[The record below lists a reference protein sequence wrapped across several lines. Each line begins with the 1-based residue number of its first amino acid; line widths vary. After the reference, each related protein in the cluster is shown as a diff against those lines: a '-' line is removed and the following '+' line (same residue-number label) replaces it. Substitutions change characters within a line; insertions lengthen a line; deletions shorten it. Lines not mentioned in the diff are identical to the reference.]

1 MRLPIYP
8 RELAFATEISGSG
21 AQRSEN
27 SLTFQIFFRLPAL
40 RKPGVIQIL
49 HKRIEC
55 LAFREMPRTPKK
67 NPLLSPDASQKRFPV
82 NHHKVGRRSV
92 YSAERLLEGFGQP
105 QRVLVV
111 DDSQALFH
119 MAKNRAFL
127 SLSQIAFATNSKP

>member
-40 RKPGVIQIL
+40 RKSGVIQIL
-49 HKRIEC
+49 HKRLEC
-55 LAFREMPRTPKK
+55 LAFREMPRIPKK
-67 NPLLSPDASQKRFPV
+67 NPLLSPDAAQKSFPV
-82 NHHKVGRRSV
+82 KHHKVGRRSV
-92 YSAERLLEGFGQP
+92 YSAERLLKRFGQP
-105 QRVLVV
+105 QRVLAL

-127 SLSQIAFATNSKP
+127 SLNQIAFTTNSKP

>member
-27 SLTFQIFFRLPAL
+27 SLTFQIFFRLLAL

-49 HKRIEC
+49 HKRIKC
-55 LAFREMPRTPKK
+55 LAFGDMPRITKK
-67 NPLLSPDASQKRFPV
+67 NPRLSPYACPKRFLV
-82 NHHKVGRRSV
+82 NHYKVGRRSV
-92 YSAERLLEGFGQP
+92 CSVERHLKGFGQP
-105 QRVLVV
+105 QRVLAL

-119 MAKNRAFL
+119 VAKNRVFL
-127 SLSQIAFATNSKP
+127 SLNQIAFSISSKP